1 MEILD
6 VSIHVSVRSSILYC
20 FWSTPVVV
28 LSNNHALSTLI
39 ISIITGTKNI
49 LPHTAV
55 WTLPSYISNRTKW
68 FSLLGLFQCCIYSFY
83 VINSLCYIRY
93 CSHFDLLVYIYVQ
106 IWNMHM
112 FIYLFFATCARI
124 IESCLI
130 HFLLTMV
137 STSCRFTLHGN

>member
-1 MEILD
+1 MYLAWIKSSYKNVFFKEWNRSLNDFWITSETEILD

-55 WTLPSYISNRTKW
+55 WTLLSYISHRTIW
-68 FSLLGLFQCCIYSFY
+68 FSLHDIFQCCVNSFY
-83 VINSLCYIRY
+83 MINSLCSIYRY
-93 CSHFDLLVYIYVQ
+93 KICICL
-106 IWNMHM
+106 
-112 FIYLFFATCARI
+112 FIYFLQRVL
-124 IESCLI
+124 ESSK
-130 HFLLTMV
+130 V
-137 STSCRFTLHGN
+137 A